1 MGDKL
6 LREFSAGR
14 DLISL
19 NKRLGAEND
28 VESLD
33 MAAMKLR
40 VSHLNAIFT
49 ALKKKKVAKPKMVN
63 LFKRKLSM
71 LNIGE

>member
-19 NKRLGAEND
+19 NMQSSGEED
-28 VESLD
+28 VESLE
-33 MAAMKLR
+33 MSAMK
-40 VSHLNAIFT
+40 
-49 ALKKKKVAKPKMVN
+49 
-63 LFKRKLSM
+63 
-71 LNIGE
+71 